1 MLIPDPILA
10 AKVADLLLDAQ
21 AVRLSPD
28 KPFTWASGWRSPI
41 YCDNR
46 VVLSH
51 PAARTAVRD
60 GLAQTLT
67 ALYGRPDVVV
77 GVATGAIAQ
86 GALVADVLGL
96 PFAYVRPK
104 AKEHGLGNRIEGRVD
119 PGMRVVVIEDL
130 ISTGGSSLAAVDAL
144 RSEAGA
150 QVVGM
155 VAVFTY
161 GFATADAAFA
171 AAACPV
177 ACLSDYD
184 ALLQRA
190 VGRGTVDPQQMDSLS
205 RWRSAPAEWG
215 RS

>member
-1 MLIPDPILA
+1 MHILDPVLA
-10 AKVADLLLDAQ
+10 AKVADLLIDAQ

-46 VVLSH
+46 VVLSY
-51 PAARTAVRD
+51 PGPRAAVRD
-60 GLAQTLT
+60 GLVRAV
-67 ALYGRPDVVV
+67 AERYGRPDVIV

-86 GALVADVLGL
+86 GALVADAMGL

-104 AKEHGLGNRIEGRVD
+104 AKEHGLGNRIEGRIER
-119 PGMRVVVIEDL
+119 GMRVVVIEDL

-150 QVVGM
+150 EVVGM

-171 AAACPV
+171 NANCPIT
-177 ACLSDYD
+177 CLSDYT

-190 VGRGTVDPQQMDSLS
+190 VERGIVGPGQMDNLS
-205 RWRSAPAEWG
+205 KWRSAPAEWG
-215 RS
+215 RD